1 MERILKKEV
10 AYNLEFKASILKL
23 TVFALNILIFIP
35 SNKNKQKNE
44 KSMPL
49 GNIIFI
55 LFFRFGFRTDALS
68 SSANLKT
75 LR

>member
-35 SNKNKQKNE
+35 SNKNKK
-44 KSMPL
+44 KIKKACL
-49 GNIIFI
+49 WVI
-55 LFFRFGFRTDALS
+55 LYLSFFSDLVSEQTR
-68 SSANLKT
+68 
-75 LR
+75 